1 MRDQKH
7 RSPLGSGNASER
19 FALAGIALSEARKKN
34 REHNW
39 PIILE
44 GKRDREALEALGF
57 VGPLEVLNRGWD
69 LDRFTTHLYEKYGTR
84 NAEGGSSICLLMDW
98 DRTGGRLQKTLTQ
111 RLESLDA
118 KVCHEL
124 RNQLLKA
131 LKPETRVVESLKSL
145 SIQLLPF
152 IEQEDPCDFNA

>member
-7 RSPLGSGNASER
+7 RSPLGSGNAAER
-19 FALAGIALSEARKKN
+19 FAIAGTALGEARRKN
-34 REHNW
+34 REQQW
-39 PIILE
+39 PIVIE
-44 GKRDREALEALGF
+44 GKRDRIALESLRF

-69 LDRFTTHLYEKYGTR
+69 LDRFITYLYELYGIR
-84 NAEGGSSICLLMDW
+84 NADGGSSMCLLMDW

-118 KVCHEL
+118 KVCPEL

-145 SIQLLPF
+145 AVELLPF
-152 IEQEDPCDFNA
+152 IEQEDPFQDEN